1 MLKKT
6 IRRVDT
12 RNMSR
17 EEWLA
22 QRRHS
27 IGGSDAAAIIGLNHW
42 ASPYTVW
49 ADKTGRLPDKPDTE
63 AMRIGR
69 DLEEYV
75 ARRWCEDTGKEVRR
89 CNAILYNDDYPFAH
103 ADVDRLVVGEDA
115 GFECKTTST
124 LDVKQFGNTDF
135 PEQYY
140 AQCVHYLAVTGLQK
154 WYLAVLVFGRGFF
167 TFALDRDDAEIGA
180 LMAAER
186 AFWMKVQTDTPPTPD
201 GSKPTGDALKTI
213 YAESAADGQRELFGR
228 EPFGREPM
236 LGEYMSLKR
245 QQAALDE
252 RISKEDG
259 ITTMDNGVTQQVEAR
274 SGISL
279 KVKETIKPRVK
290 LIPFRTFTE
299 IGQPESEFLTRV
311 DDNGNIGFFEADGGA
326 WKIAAK
332 QNIADYLK
340 RELTDLVDT
349 GLVVVMI

>member
-75 ARRWCEDTGKEVRR
+75 ARRWCEDTGKEARR

-115 GFECKTTST
+115 GLECKTTST

-167 TFALDRDDAEIGA
+167 TFELERDEAEIEA
-180 LMAAER
+180 LMAAEQS
-186 AFWMKVQTDTPPTPD
+186 FWVKVQTDTPPTPD
-201 GSKPTGDALKTI
+201 GSKPTGEALKTI
-213 YAESAADGQRELFGR
+213 YAESAADGQREL
-228 EPFGREPM
+228 FGREPM

-252 RISKEDG
+252 RISEIENVIKLDMEDAEKG
-259 ITTMDNGVTQQVEAR
+259 FVGRYSVSWKTQTRRTFQAKAFVADNPEVDLSKYYQESTSRPFKVTE
-274 SGISL
+274 
-279 KVKETIKPRVK
+279 KKET
-290 LIPFRTFTE
+290 
-299 IGQPESEFLTRV
+299 
-311 DDNGNIGFFEADGGA
+311 A
-326 WKIAAK
+326 
-332 QNIADYLK
+332 
-340 RELTDLVDT
+340 
-349 GLVVVMI
+349 